1 MGRITI
7 FAGAK
12 IGGSKLFG
20 EGGKF
25 LTNLSANEIKTKA
38 MNSAARVM
46 LDGADGGVEGF
57 IQPLLGGIYKEGSY
71 EDLFKEYG
79 GWNNVA
85 TQAAIGSGMSIL
97 GEGFDL
103 TKYLKQGK
111 NVKASTNTGLMN
123 ESKNQVSESSLGSI
137 KVLENTLESHNM
149 ENYLKTRTRCKAN
162 R

>member
-1 MGRITI
+1 MGRITF

-57 IQPLLGGIYKEGSY
+57 IQPLLGGIYK
-71 EDLFKEYG
+71 KE
-79 GWNNVA
+79 VMK
-85 TQAAIGSGMSIL
+85 T
-97 GEGFDL
+97 
-103 TKYLKQGK
+103 YLK
-111 NVKASTNTGLMN
+111 
-123 ESKNQVSESSLGSI
+123 
-137 KVLENTLESHNM
+137 NM
-149 ENYLKTRTRCKAN
+149 EDGIM
-162 R
+162 